1 MALRGGCSQIGRLVR
16 VAAAALVL
24 SSVFFLLGSP
34 AEAHHY
40 WRHRHYARASHAA
53 HYPRYARAHHWH
65 WRAARYAH
73 RAYPHPVRAAA
84 GAVPASPAFSA
95 LVVDANT
102 GRTLYSVDEN
112 GLRHPASITKV
123 MTLYLLFEELDRG
136 AMTLRT
142 QIPISAHAAA
152 QEPSKL
158 GLAPGDTISVDDAI
172 KAVVTR
178 SANDVAVAIAEA
190 IGGTESNFAEM
201 MTRKARELGMTNTD
215 YVNASGLPDDRQITT
230 ARDLTVLGRAM
241 EERFPRYFRYFSI
254 AQFDFDGERIGN
266 HDHLLGR
273 IQGVDGIK
281 TGYTRASG
289 FNLLTSV
296 HRDGR
301 SLIAVVM
308 GGRSAAGR
316 DRIMA
321 NLIADHIAE
330 ASTARAATLVA
341 DASSRAAEAR
351 PAPQAEPPVRPRP
364 ALVAEATMQRLSA
377 ASDEAGEGDNSAGD
391 DEGPAPQAT
400 AREGAPAW
408 ALRAAE
414 QRLEAARAITPPAR
428 LESPDAGRRLA
439 SAQAPQQGEA
449 RDGAA
454 APGSWM
460 IQIGAPDSLAKA
472 DALLS
477 RARERNRFLA
487 SAKPVTEKVRKGD
500 ATLYRARFAVEDSAS
515 ADAAC
520 RSLKRTGF
528 SCFPAHDD

>member
-1 MALRGGCSQIGRLVR
+1 MALRDGCSQIGRLVR
-16 VAAAALVL
+16 VAAAGLVL
-24 SSVFFLLGSP
+24 SSVLFLAGSP
-34 AEAHHY
+34 AEAHH
-40 WRHRHYARASHAA
+40 WRHRHYAHASHAA
-53 HYPRYARAHHWH
+53 HHPRYARAARVHH

-73 RAYPHPVRAAA
+73 AHHVLPHPVRSAA
-84 GAVPASPAFSA
+84 GAVSSSPAFSA

-112 GLRHPASITKV
+112 GPRHPASLTKV
-123 MTLYLLFEELDRG
+123 MTLYLLFGELDRG

-152 QEPSKL
+152 QQPSKL
-158 GLAPGDTISVDDAI
+158 GLPPGDTISVDDAI

-178 SANDVAVAIAEA
+178 SANDIAVAIAEA
-190 IGGTESNFAEM
+190 IGGSESHFAEM
-201 MTRKARELGMTNTD
+201 MTRKARELGMMNTD

-230 ARDLTVLGRAM
+230 ARDLTILGRAM
-241 EERFPRYFRYFSI
+241 EERFPRYFHYFST

-273 IQGVDGIK
+273 IAGVDGIK

-316 DRIMA
+316 DRIME
-321 NLIADHIAE
+321 NLIADHFAQ
-330 ASTARAATLVA
+330 ASPTRTAPLIA
-341 DASSRAAEAR
+341 DASYREAAEPR
-351 PAPQAEPPVRPRP
+351 AEPPVRPRP
-364 ALVAEATMQRLSA
+364 LPVAEATMQRLSA
-377 ASDEAGEGDNSAGD
+377 ASDEPGQGDDAAGD
-391 DEGPAPQAT
+391 DEGPAPQPMVKS
-400 AREGAPAW
+400 GAPAW

-414 QRLEAARAITPPAR
+414 LRLEAARAITPPAGV
-428 LESPDAGRRLA
+428 ESPEAGRRLA
-439 SAQAPQQGEA
+439 SVQAPEQGEPS
-449 RDGAA
+449 DGAA

-472 DALLS
+472 NALLS

-515 ADAAC
+515 AEAAC
-520 RSLKRTGF
+520 RTLKRTGF